1 MNVQK
6 TLSITCKRKPIEEK
20 KMNLQNEWKKKD
32 TANIQKNECRL
43 ENKDHIFFLNYS

>member
-1 MNVQK
+1 M
-6 TLSITCKRKPIEEK
+6 SG
-20 KMNLQNEWKKKD
+20 KKKD